1 MRLKFHSRFALR
13 FAIGPTERCGWGLDG
28 WGLWL
33 FAALVAVEV
42 EAVDSSFLE
51 AREARREG
59 EGNNNSNKNKTKKGT
74 QKGVSNERE
83 YPAGGGGGGYTNR
96 QGHPRPQVMI
106 ICCAVAMRSEGV
118 QRGN

>member
-1 MRLKFHSRFALR
+1 M
-13 FAIGPTERCGWGLDG
+13 
-28 WGLWL
+28 WL

-83 YPAGGGGGGYTNR
+83 YPAGGVIPFARGIPD
-96 QGHPRPQVMI
+96 PR
-106 ICCAVAMRSEGV
+106 S
-118 QRGN
+118 

>member
-1 MRLKFHSRFALR
+1 M
-13 FAIGPTERCGWGLDG
+13 
-28 WGLWL
+28 
-33 FAALVAVEV
+33 
-42 EAVDSSFLE
+42 DSSFLE

-59 EGNNNSNKNKTKKGT
+59 EGNNNAIKTNKAGTKR
-74 QKGVSNERE
+74 VSNEYVLR
-83 YPAGGGGGGYTNR
+83 GGGGDWLIR